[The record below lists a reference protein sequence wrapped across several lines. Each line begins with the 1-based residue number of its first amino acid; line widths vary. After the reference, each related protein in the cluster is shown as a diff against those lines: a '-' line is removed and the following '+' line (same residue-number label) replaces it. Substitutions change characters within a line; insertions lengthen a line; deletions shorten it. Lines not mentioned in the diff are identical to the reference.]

1 MANAY
6 TRNLSTPTPQT
17 QRANERQVKNNAGG
31 YVYEVSPETRL
42 DRFLILGTDKGTY
55 YQNEAEITKQN
66 TDFVVNLI
74 KSDPMM
80 VLNRAVEIS
89 DSGRAYK
96 NSPAIFALA
105 LVFKHGSDEA
115 KAEAKAAV
123 RKICRTATHLF
134 ELAEYFELLGG
145 WSRARRSAIAD
156 WYTQKT
162 PDQLAY
168 QAVKYRQRNGWTHKD
183 LFYLA
188 HPWVSDK
195 NVANFILGNLD
206 KVEVPQGNVI
216 YGFLSAQSATDKR
229 SVLSVLDKHKNLPW
243 EALPTQF
250 HKEPEVWKKLFYNGQ
265 LKGQALVRNI
275 TRLARIGA
283 FNDMVF
289 AADYAQRLQDA
300 EQIKASRLHPLNF
313 LNAIVVHEEGQI
325 QRRDTGFGMYAGG
338 RKKDWSTVPVIMD
351 ALNEAF
357 YKSFD
362 FVEPTGKRTFLAL
375 DVSGSMGSTVNGLD
389 LSCAQVSGAM
399 AMTVARTEPYYMV
412 RGFTGGY
419 RFARGGSFQLSD
431 LGISPKMDLNTVM
444 RKMHDNN
451 FGTTDCSAPME
462 YAIAMKLEID
472 TFVVFTDSET
482 YQGKRH
488 ADEAL
493 RDYRRKSGIDA
504 KLIVAGMTATDFT
517 IADPQDAGMMDIV
530 GADANLPR
538 LVADFSAGRL

>member
-1 MANAY
+1 MANAF

-55 YQNEAEITKQN
+55 YQNEGEITKQN

-89 DSGRAYK
+89 DTGRAYK

-162 PDQLAY
+162 PDKLAY
-168 QAVKYRQRNGWTHKD
+168 QVVKYRQRNGWTHKD

-188 HPWVSDK
+188 HPWVDK
-195 NVANFILGNLD
+195 SVANFIVG
-206 KVEVPQGNVI
+206 KPVEGSVPAVI
-216 YGFLSAQSATDKR
+216 TGFQKAQAATTKGA
-229 SVLSVLDKHKNLPW
+229 VLTALNDFPNLPW
-243 EALPTQF
+243 EAIPTQF
-250 HKEPEVWKKLFYNGQ
+250 HKEPEVWKTLFYNGQ

-325 QRRDTGFGMYAGG
+325 QRQTVAGHYYAGS
-338 RKKDWSTVPVIMD
+338 RRKDWTTVPVIMD

-357 YKSFD
+357 YKAFD
-362 FVEPTGKRTFLAL
+362 FVEPTRKRTFLAL
-375 DVSGSMGSTVNGLD
+375 DVSGSMSSTVNGLD

-419 RFARGGSFQLSD
+419 RFGSRGNTQLTD

-462 YAIAMKLEID
+462 FAIANKLEID

-482 YQGKRH
+482 YQGWRH
-488 ADEAL
+488 ADGAL

-504 KLIVAGMTATDFT
+504 KLIVAGMTATEFT

-538 LVADFSAGRL
+538 LIADFSGGRL